1 MSWKKLL
8 LIAAIAGAFTVAS
21 APKSEAHTSFSFGVG
36 LGFPVAYYGYPGYY
50 PYAYPAYYPYGYG
63 YPAYSISYYY
73 GRPFYWFHGRR
84 VFIARRWR

>member
-1 MSWKKLL
+1 MSWKKGL
-8 LIAAIAGAFTVAS
+8 LIAAIAGAFTVAA

-50 PYAYPAYYPYGYG
+50 PYA
-63 YPAYSISYYY
+63 ISYYY

-84 VFIARRWR
+84 VFIARHRR